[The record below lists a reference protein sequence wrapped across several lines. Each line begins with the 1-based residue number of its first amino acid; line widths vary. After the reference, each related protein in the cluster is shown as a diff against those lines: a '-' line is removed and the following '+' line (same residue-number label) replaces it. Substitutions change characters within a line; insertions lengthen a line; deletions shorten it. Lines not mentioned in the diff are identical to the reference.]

1 MKKGNKKMKKMV
13 SDQNQREEDERPVND
28 NKDSD
33 ERYGPIGIEK
43 LQTAGLAMTDI
54 KKLHEIG
61 IFTIEALVR
70 TPRKDLA
77 SIKGLSESKVD
88 LMIKEA
94 SKLIYM
100 GFQAASVMLEQRQEI
115 IKITTG
121 CKQLDSI
128 LEGGLEA
135 GSITEIYGEYRC
147 GKTQLCHTL
156 AVTCQLPVEIGGGEG
171 KCMYI
176 DTEGTFR
183 PQRIVQIAK
192 RFGLT
197 SGCLDNVAYARAL
210 NTDHQTQLLVMAAGL
225 MSETRFS
232 LIIVDSA
239 TALYRS
245 EFNGRGELNARQIH
259 LGRFL
264 KGLHKLADEFGL
276 AVIVTNQ
283 VVAANIEC
291 NTSFTGP
298 SIKPIGGNIMAHSV
312 TTRLSMTKGKGE
324 TRKVKVVSSPSIPE
338 KEIELQIGEGGVQ
351 DGSL

>member
-1 MKKGNKKMKKMV
+1 MKIHKNK
-13 SDQNQREEDERPVND
+13 RENDDKPIDNNNDPED
-28 NKDSD
+28 K
-33 ERYGPIGIEK
+33 YGPTGIEK

-54 KKLHEIG
+54 KKLHESG

-88 LMIKEA
+88 RMIQEA
-94 SKLIYM
+94 SKQVYM
-100 GFQAASVMLEQRQEI
+100 GFQAASAILEQRKEI

-121 CKQLDSI
+121 SKQLDNI

-147 GKTQLCHTL
+147 GKTQLCLTL
-156 AVTCQLPVEIGGGEG
+156 AVTCQLPVENGGGEG

-183 PQRIVQIAK
+183 PQRIVQVAK
-192 RFGLT
+192 RFGL
-197 SGCLDNVAYARAL
+197 SSQCLSNVAYARAL

-225 MSETRFS
+225 MSEARFS

-245 EFNGRGELNARQIH
+245 EFSGRGELNARQIH

-276 AVIVTNQ
+276 AVVVTNQ

-291 NTSFTGP
+291 NTAFAGP
-298 SIKPIGGNIMAHSV
+298 SIKPIGGNIMSHSV
-312 TTRLSMTKGKGE
+312 TTRLSMTKSKGE

-338 KEIELQIGEGGVQ
+338 REIELQIGEGGIQ
-351 DGSL
+351 DIPT